1 MNKRAGLK
9 RIAISLTP
17 QQIALSFVARI
28 QKFDSLKSYSASLF
42 EQWDDVP
49 PLDELLEQLQE
60 SVEFAMPK
68 QSDKEVGRAVR
79 AALKEAIFRCLLH
92 QNVLELVAQEERV
105 LALLLLLQNEQ
116 LGRILTSSIAEM
128 SVEPHDVLILKERCQ
143 YFVQTVEAFAMQL
156 HALSTAIKSLED
168 RYFQGTE
175 ILFQESRHLMP
186 QMMEQLE
193 QAVSIY
199 DSLVGPGCSWA
210 GPRID
215 LDALCEAGCR
225 KALAMSADLVDA
237 AKSDTLAYLGDRTA
251 SHQIARRI
259 AERVAAKHRQT
270 KSQGGPPLSVQ

>member
-1 MNKRAGLK
+1 MNKRSRRLK
-9 RIAISLTP
+9 RIAAALTP
-17 QQIALSFVARI
+17 QQVGLAFVARI
-28 QKFDSLKSYSASLF
+28 QKFDSLSSYSASLF

-68 QSDKEVGRAVR
+68 QLDQEVGRAVR

-92 QNVLELVAQEERV
+92 QNVLALVAQEERV
-105 LALLLLLQNEQ
+105 LALLLLLQDEQ
-116 LGRILTSSIAEM
+116 LGRILTSSVAKV
-128 SVEPHDVLILKERCQ
+128 SVEGDDGLILTERCQ
-143 YFVQTVEAFAMQL
+143 HFVETVEAFAMQL

-168 RYFQGTE
+168 RYFEGTE
-175 ILFQESRHLMP
+175 ILFQESRLLVP

-193 QAVSIY
+193 QAVNMY
-199 DSLVGPGCSWA
+199 DSLLGPGCSWA

-215 LDALCEAGCR
+215 LDVLREAGCR
-225 KALAMSADLVDA
+225 NALAMSADLVDA

-259 AERVAAKHRQT
+259 AERVAAKHKQT
-270 KSQGGPPLSVQ
+270 QGEPPLSVQ